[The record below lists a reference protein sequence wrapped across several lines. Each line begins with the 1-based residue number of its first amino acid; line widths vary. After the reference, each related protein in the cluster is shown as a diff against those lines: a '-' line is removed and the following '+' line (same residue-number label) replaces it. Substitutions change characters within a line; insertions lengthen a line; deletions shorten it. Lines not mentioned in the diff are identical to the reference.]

1 MAASLSFVHLSVRSY
16 FSIKD
21 GAFSPE
27 DLARRTAELGMP
39 AVALTDRDGLYGSPR
54 FAAACSHYGV
64 RPIFGATLTVRT
76 LAGDRLVTMLAKDAT
91 GYGNLCRLITA
102 AQMSGERGD
111 PALTTGQ
118 VCERAVG
125 LICLLGPES
134 DPGRL
139 AIEGRLDAAR
149 AALCPYLDAFG
160 LPGRGDSSPS
170 LFVNVRS
177 HLEPDSTSQ
186 VRRLVKL
193 ADDSGVPA
201 VATNGV
207 RYLGP
212 EDAFLADV
220 LECMREIVP
229 LAEHHISH
237 RNSEGYLKPAQ
248 DMRALFEEKPELC
261 DRTVEIAERCEF
273 DLGVGERHFPD
284 FPTPRDRS
292 AGSVLAER
300 CWRGMTDRGMRPT
313 REVSDRLNH
322 ELALIQ
328 TMGYAAYFLTVADIV
343 DDIRAMGIRVACRGS
358 AAGSLVCHLTRIS
371 DVDPVRHGLLFER
384 FINPLRDE
392 LPDIDIDVESAR
404 RKEVYDAILAR
415 YGDDRCACVN
425 MVDTFRARGAIREV
439 GKALGLPEGE
449 VDLAAKAFP
458 HIEAHHV
465 RAAIEHLPELEG
477 LNLNAGQLEM
487 LFGVVERLN
496 GFPRHIALHPS
507 GVVLSGH
514 HLPDRVPLE
523 RSFEGYRMVQ
533 ADKDD
538 VELLGLLKLDV
549 LGVRMLSAMRHCL
562 DEIAST
568 GGEKVDLDEIPQG
581 DPTTFELIRSSDTLG
596 CFQIESPGQRELLQ
610 KFQPTQWSDL
620 IVDISLFRPGPVKSD
635 MITPFL
641 NRRHGVE
648 PVWYPHP
655 FLEPALAESY
665 GVVVYHEQVMK
676 VLAAVAGYD
685 LSECDRIRRHLADDL
700 EVEQIE
706 PDFLRRAV
714 ARGVPERLA
723 KDIWDKILQFASFGF
738 CKAHA
743 AAFAVPTYQSAWLK
757 AHYPAHFLA
766 GVLTHEPGMYPRRLI
781 LEDARH
787 HGIEILPLDINLS
800 EPEYTV
806 EVIKGEKAADLAAT
820 PTRSRFALDR
830 GGPPAAARR
839 PRRRLVID
847 QLARLP
853 LAGASGGSLPPS
865 PATRADEA
873 LGEAMPPTRQYGIRL
888 ALKSVMG
895 ISEAEVRSVLEAR
908 ADRPFAD
915 VGDVLRRTSLSRPV
929 AEALAHAGAF
939 DRLPDAPGSRRDRL
953 YVAMVADAPREGEQ
967 MVLPLR
973 EGGPPPGLRE
983 YTGAEQVRS
992 ELEVMGVDAT
1002 RHLLEFYRPLLEDLG
1017 VTHARDLG
1025 DLKGDRW
1032 LMVAGVKVASQ
1043 TPAVRSGQRII
1054 FLTLD
1059 DGTGLA
1065 DVTVFERVQP
1075 WCAKTVFHGF
1085 VLAVWGRLRRT
1096 GVRGASVVA
1105 ERVWDLALLA
1115 RARREGKLAEVFANT
1130 PPGPAE
1136 PSGRTHPGGG
1146 TGSAIAAAVP
1156 PLLHGI
1162 AVAPTRKVWHASGGS
1177 AGR

>member
-1 MAASLSFVHLSVRSY
+1 MFDPTGFVHLAVRSY

-27 DLARRTAELGMP
+27 DLARRAAEFGMP
-39 AVALTDRDGLYGSPR
+39 AVAMTDRDGLYGAPR
-54 FAAACSHYGV
+54 FAAACAAAGV

-76 LAGDRLVTMLAKDAT
+76 MAGDRLVTVLAKDAL
-91 GYGNLCRLITA
+91 GYGNLCRLVTT
-102 AQMSGERGD
+102 AQMTGERGD

-118 VCERAVG
+118 LCELAGG

-134 DPGRL
+134 EPGRL
-139 AIEGRLDAAR
+139 AIEGRLDAAG
-149 AALCPYLDAFG
+149 AALRPYLEAFG
-160 LPGRGDSSPS
+160 SPVRGDRSPN
-170 LFVNVRS
+170 LFVEVRN
-177 HLEPDSTSQ
+177 HLEPDSTNK
-186 VRRLVKL
+186 VRQMVKL
-193 ADDSGVPA
+193 ADDSGVRA

-207 RYLGP
+207 RYLVPG
-212 EDAFLADV
+212 DAFLADV

-229 LAEHHISH
+229 LAEHHVSR
-237 RNSEGYLKPAQ
+237 RNAEGYLKPAA
-248 DMRALFEEKPELC
+248 DMRALFAGKPELC
-261 DRTVEIAERCEF
+261 DRTIEIAERCEF
-273 DLGVGERHFPD
+273 DLRVREVHFPD
-284 FPTPRDRS
+284 FPAPKGRS

-300 CWRGMTDRGMRPT
+300 CRRGMADREMKPT
-313 REVSDRLNH
+313 REVRDRLNH

-358 AAGSLVCHLTRIS
+358 ATGSLVCYLIRIS

-404 RKEVYDAILAR
+404 RKEVYDAVLSR

-449 VDLAAKAFP
+449 VDIAAKAFP
-458 HIEAHHV
+458 HIGAHHV
-465 RAAIEHLPELEG
+465 RAAMDHLPELEG

-487 LFGVVERLN
+487 LFRVVERLD

-514 HLPDRVPLE
+514 DLPDRVPLE

-562 DEIAST
+562 DEVART
-568 GGEKVDLDEIPQG
+568 EGEKVDLDAIPQR
-581 DPTTFELIRSSDTLG
+581 DPRAFELIRSSDTLG

-610 KFQPTQWSDL
+610 KFQPTEWSDL

-641 NRRHGVE
+641 NRRYGVE
-648 PVWYPHP
+648 PVSYPHP
-655 FLEPALAESY
+655 FLAPALAESH

-714 ARGVPERLA
+714 ARGVPERVA
-723 KDIWDKILQFASFGF
+723 KDIWDKVLQFASFGF

-781 LEDARH
+781 LEDARRH
-787 HGIEILPLDINLS
+787 DIEILPLDINLS

-806 EVIKGEKAADLAAT
+806 EVLDGDGAAVDA
-820 PTRSRFALDR
+820 
-830 GGPPAAARR
+830 
-839 PRRRLVID
+839 PRR
-847 QLARLP
+847 
-853 LAGASGGSLPPS
+853 
-865 PATRADEA
+865 
-873 LGEAMPPTRQYGIRL
+873 YGIRL

-895 ISEAEVRSVLEAR
+895 ISEGEVRSILEAR
-908 ADRPFAD
+908 ADKPFAD
-915 VGDVLRRTSLSRPV
+915 VGDVLRRTCLARPV

-939 DRLPDAPGSRRDRL
+939 DRLRDSPGSRRDRL

-967 MVLPLR
+967 AVLPLR
-973 EGGPPPGLRE
+973 GGGPPPGLRE
-983 YTGAEQVRS
+983 YTGAERVRA

-1002 RHLLEFYRPLLEDLG
+1002 RHLLEFYRPLLVDLG
-1017 VTHARDLG
+1017 VTPARDLG

-1096 GVRGASVVA
+1096 GVRGASIVA
-1105 ERVWDLALLA
+1105 ELVWDVTALAA
-1115 RARREGKLAEVFANT
+1115 ARRDGRLVEALTAGPGPPR
-1130 PPGPAE
+1130 PPGPVAAAT
-1136 PSGRTHPGGG
+1136 PSGPGL
-1146 TGSAIAAAVP
+1146 SRSVP

-1162 AVAPTRKVWHASGGS
+1162 AALPPRKVWHASGGS